1 MTPLSKSYTKS
12 PKGPLVLPE
21 EDDEQCFAVVS
32 DTGSKAVQV
41 HTTRQALLRGSANI
55 NYRNYYIY
63 KSLGFSNYFTYAK
76 S

>member
-41 HTTRQALLRGSANI
+41 HSARQTLLRGSANI
-55 NYRNYYIY
+55 YYKIII
-63 KSLGFSNYFTYAK
+63 FIHQ
-76 S
+76 